1 MRKVE
6 IIGEIILCNT
16 YMINNADSVSNISF
30 VSDTFNLISIN
41 KIIYEILTNYIIL
54 FIAVRFRQYVDF
66 FHAIVIPKSDMN
78 EIDLKQ
84 NKIAII
90 LS

>member
-1 MRKVE
+1 MK
-6 IIGEIILCNT
+6 
-16 YMINNADSVSNISF
+16 NNADSVSNISF
-30 VSDTFNLISIN
+30 VSDTFNFISIN
-41 KIIYEILTNYIIL
+41 KIVYEILTNYIIL
-54 FIAVRFRQYVDF
+54 FIAVRFRQFADF

-90 LS
+90 FS